1 MPDLEL
7 TQHGVTNDRHVEII
21 DGPTADEIVIVAP
34 ETDLEDGT
42 RVKPV
47 FLE

>member
-7 TQHGVTNDRHVEII
+7 TQLGITNIRHVEII

-34 ETDLEDGT
+34 RDRPRRRHAG
-42 RVKPV
+42 
-47 FLE
+47 